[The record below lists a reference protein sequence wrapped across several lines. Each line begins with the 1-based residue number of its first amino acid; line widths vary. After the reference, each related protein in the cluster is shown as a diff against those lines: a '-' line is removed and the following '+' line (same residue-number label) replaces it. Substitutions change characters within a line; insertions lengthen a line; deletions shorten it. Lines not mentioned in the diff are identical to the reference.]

1 MQNLKKMNNVK
12 LGTTNLE
19 TSPIVFGGNVFGWTL
34 DEKESFKMLDEIFE
48 KGFRT
53 IDTADVYSR
62 WAEGVEGGTSERI
75 IGKWM
80 KERNLRDRITLIT
93 KVGSSMQQG
102 GEKNVSK
109 NYILK
114 AAEDSLKRLQTDYID
129 LYFTHYDDNKTPVEE
144 TLEAYQKLIEQGKV
158 RVIGASN
165 MSAERLQESLDA
177 AKNNNLPKYEVFQ
190 PEYSLAERSKFEGEL
205 KDICMKNDLGV
216 IPYFSL
222 ASGFLTGKYRKEE
235 DLQGQDRKDMV
246 KSYFNERGLKI
257 IDTLDEISRNHE
269 VSNAGVA
276 LAWLIQR
283 PGITAPIASATK
295 SSHLKSFEEAVN
307 LKLSEEEM
315 KRLNEVSE
323 E

>member
-1 MQNLKKMNNVK
+1 MEKKQLGNTELK
-12 LGTTNLE
+12 

-34 DEKESFKMLDEIFE
+34 SEKESFKMLDEIFE
-48 KGFRT
+48 RGFDT

-80 KERNLRDRITLIT
+80 KDRKVRDKITLIT

-102 GEKNVSK
+102 GDKNISK

-114 AAEDSLKRLQTDYID
+114 ASEDSLKRLQTDYID

-144 TLEAYQKLIEQGKV
+144 TLEAYQQLINEGKV
-158 RVIGASN
+158 RSIGASN
-165 MSAERLQESLDA
+165 MSAERLQESLNA

-190 PEYSLAERSKFEGEL
+190 PEYSLAERNKFEGAI
-205 KDICMKNDLGV
+205 KDICIENNLGV

-246 KSYFNERGLKI
+246 KAYFNEKGLKI
-257 IDTLDEISRNHE
+257 ISTLDDISRSHE

-295 SSHLKSFEEAVN
+295 PSHLKSFQEAIN
-307 LKLSEEEM
+307 LKLSEDEM
-315 KRLNEVSE
+315 NRLNEVSE
-323 E
+323 

>member
-1 MQNLKKMNNVK
+1 MDRKK
-12 LGTTNLE
+12 LGTTDLR
-19 TSPIVFGGNVFGWTL
+19 TPPIVFGGNVFGWTL
-34 DEKESFKMLDEIFE
+34 NEKESFKMLDELLE
-48 KGFRT
+48 RGFDT

-62 WAEGVEGGTSERI
+62 WAEGVEGGTSEKI

-80 KERNLRDRITLIT
+80 KDRKVRDKITLIT

-109 NYILK
+109 DYILK
-114 AAEDSLKRLQTDYID
+114 ASEDSLKRLQTDYID

-144 TLEAYQKLIEQGKV
+144 TLEAYQELIDNGKV
-158 RVIGASN
+158 RYIGASN
-165 MSAERLQESLDA
+165 ISADRLRDSLNA
-177 AKNNNLPKYEVFQ
+177 ARNNNLPKYEVFQ
-190 PEYSLAERSKFEGEL
+190 PEYSLAERSKFEGEI
-205 KDICMKNDLGV
+205 KDICMENNLGV

-235 DLQGQDRKDMV
+235 DLEGQDRKDMV
-246 KSYFNERGLKI
+246 KKYFNKKGLKI
-257 IDTLDEISRNHE
+257 ISTLDEISREHE
-269 VSNAGVA
+269 ISNAGVA

-295 SSHLKSFEEAVN
+295 SSHLKSFEEAVSF
-307 LKLSEEEM
+307 KLSEEEM

-323 E
+323 

>member
-1 MQNLKKMNNVK
+1 MEKKQLGNTDLK
-12 LGTTNLE
+12 

-34 DEKESFKMLDEIFE
+34 SEKESFKMLDELLE
-48 KGFRT
+48 RGFDT

-62 WAEGVEGGTSERI
+62 WAEGVEGGTSEKI

-80 KERNLRDRITLIT
+80 KDRKVRDKITLIT

-102 GEKNVSK
+102 GEKNISK
-109 NYILK
+109 DYILK
-114 AAEDSLKRLQTDYID
+114 ASEDSLKRLQTDYID
-129 LYFTHYDDNKTPVEE
+129 LYFTHYDDNKTSVEE
-144 TLEAYQKLIEQGKV
+144 TLEAYQQLINEGKV
-158 RVIGASN
+158 RSIGASN

-190 PEYSLAERSKFEGEL
+190 PEYSLAERNKFEGEI
-205 KDICMKNDLGV
+205 KDICIENNLGV

-246 KSYFNERGLKI
+246 KAYFNEKGLKI
-257 IDTLDEISRNHE
+257 ISTLDDISRSHE

-295 SSHLKSFEEAVN
+295 SSHLKSFQEAVN

-315 KRLNEVSE
+315 NRLNEVSE
-323 E
+323 

>member
-1 MQNLKKMNNVK
+1 MEKIQ
-12 LGTTNLE
+12 LGNTPLT

-34 DEKESFKMLDEIFE
+34 NEKESFKMLDEIFE
-48 KGFRT
+48 RGFDT

-80 KERNLRDRITLIT
+80 KERKVRDKITLIT

-102 GEKNVSK
+102 GDKNISK
-109 NYILK
+109 DYILK
-114 AAEDSLKRLQTDYID
+114 ASEDSLKRLQTDYID

-144 TLEAYQKLIEQGKV
+144 TLEAYQQLIDEGKV
-158 RVIGASN
+158 RNIGASN
-165 MSAERLQESLDA
+165 MSAERLQESLNA
-177 AKNNNLPKYEVFQ
+177 AKNNNLPKYKVFQ
-190 PEYSLAERSKFEGEL
+190 PEYSLAERSKFEGVI
-205 KDICMKNDLGV
+205 KDICLENNLGV

-222 ASGFLTGKYRKEE
+222 ASGFLTGKYRKEA
-235 DLQGQDRKDMV
+235 DLEGQDRKDMV
-246 KSYFNERGLKI
+246 KAYFNKKGLKI
-257 IDTLDEISRNHE
+257 ISTMDEISRNHE

-295 SSHLKSFEEAVN
+295 SSHLKSFQEAVN

-315 KRLNEVSE
+315 QRLNEVSE
-323 E
+323 